1 MIRAETLLGE
11 MTGRGVTAVTGV
23 PCSFLTPIINSVIG
37 DPSVR
42 YLAATQEGEAAALAA
57 GAWLGG
63 GLGCVISQ
71 NSGLGNMVNPLTSLL
86 NTARIPALLLVTWR
100 GQPGRP
106 DEPQHSLM
114 GEITLPMLELMRVR
128 SAVLDADP
136 AALRATMD
144 TAFAAIEAHELPYT
158 IVVPKGVVADEPLTE
173 PALARKTC
181 VVVRHGVTDH
191 RPSRAEVLEQLL
203 ATAPP
208 DAAIVST
215 TGWTSRELYTLDDR
229 EQHFYL
235 VGAMGSAI
243 AVGLGVSLHSPRPTI
258 VVDGDG
264 ALLMR
269 MGSLATVGAHG
280 GSNLVHLVLDNGVHD
295 STGGQRTLSGIVDLP
310 AAAAACGYGQVH
322 VCATSDDLSDALR
335 SALAGQGPS
344 LIYLPIRPG
353 SLSNLGRP
361 KVTPSEVARRFRSFV
376 TSGDRI
382 QVGVS

>member
-11 MTGRGVTAVTGV
+11 MTGRGITAVTGV
-23 PCSFLTPIINSVIG
+23 PCSFLTPIINSVIS

-106 DEPQHSLM
+106 DEPQHGLM
-114 GEITLPMLELMRVR
+114 GEITLPMLELMHVR
-128 SAVLDADP
+128 STVLQEDQD
-136 AALRATMD
+136 ALRRTME
-144 TAFAAIEAHELPYT
+144 TAFAAMRVHELPYG
-158 IVVPKGVVADEPLTE
+158 IVVPKGAVADEPLSE
-173 PALARKTC
+173 PE
-181 VVVRHGVTDH
+181 VVRRTSTVIRHGAADQGPT
-191 RPSRAEVLEQLL
+191 RAEALEELL
-203 ATAPP
+203 AAATP

-215 TGWTSRELYTLDDR
+215 TGYTSRELYTLDDR
-229 EQHFYL
+229 EQHFYM

-295 STGGQRTLSGIVDLP
+295 STGGQRTLSGIVDVP
-310 AAAAACGYGQVH
+310 AAAAACGYDQVH
-322 VCATSDDLSDALR
+322 ICATAEHLSTALK
-335 SALAGQGPS
+335 SALSGQGPS

-361 KVTPSEVARRFRSFV
+361 KVTPIEVARRFRSFV
-376 TSGDRI
+376 TRDARI
-382 QVGVS
+382 EVGVS

>member
-1 MIRAETLLGE
+1 
-11 MTGRGVTAVTGV
+11 
-23 PCSFLTPIINSVIG
+23 
-37 DPSVR
+37 
-42 YLAATQEGEAAALAA
+42 
-57 GAWLGG
+57 
-63 GLGCVISQ
+63 
-71 NSGLGNMVNPLTSLL
+71 
-86 NTARIPALLLVTWR
+86 
-100 GQPGRP
+100 
-106 DEPQHSLM
+106 
-114 GEITLPMLELMRVR
+114 
-128 SAVLDADP
+128 
-136 AALRATMD
+136 
-144 TAFAAIEAHELPYT
+144 LPYT
-158 IVVPKGVVADEPLTE
+158 IVVPKGVVADETLVE
-173 PALARKTC
+173 PALARRGC
-181 VVVRHGVTDH
+181 VVVRHGVTDD
-191 RPSRAEVLEQLL
+191 RPSRSEVLEALL
-203 ATAPP
+203 ASAPP
-208 DAAIVST
+208 EAAIVST

-280 GSNLVHLVLDNGVHD
+280 GANLVHLVLDNGVHD
-295 STGGQRTLSGIVDLP
+295 STGGQRTLSSIVDVP

-322 VCATSDDLSDALR
+322 TCATGDDLSDALR

-361 KVTPSEVARRFRSFV
+361 KVTPAEVARRFRSFV

-382 QVGVS
+382 EVSVS